1 MKPTLDD
8 TIAAISTAPGRA
20 GIAVVRISGPA
31 ARDVARRMGV
41 EDLEPRV
48 VRLSV
53 VRHPDGGD
61 LDRALVTWFPAPGS
75 FTGDDVVEISGHG
88 GSLVPALV
96 LEAAHAA
103 GARAAEPGEFTRR
116 AYLNGKL
123 DLVQA
128 EATLDLIDATG
139 EVHHRAALFQLEGG
153 LSARVTALRT
163 GVVGLQAL
171 LAYDIDFPEE
181 DDGPVPRER
190 ILEAAGELAADLE
203 ALVCHAP
210 EGERLAEGAVVV
222 LAGAP
227 NVGKSS
233 IFNSLL
239 GSERA
244 IVTEIPGTTRDAIEA
259 ATTVEGFP
267 FRLVD
272 TAGMRDTREPVERM
286 GIEVARRSVSR
297 ADIVLLCVETGHE
310 PGAAE
315 RELGREAAAA
325 GARVLHVRTKADL
338 GPDGVVAG
346 SGRTPEETPKAP
358 ATAKPHVS
366 ADPTASGGDGP
377 GSAAEPIQVSV
388 RTADGLAALRDAL
401 VETSFAGLRA
411 SREPALVTRKRHT
424 RALGRALE
432 EIGRFRETFGRGHPA
447 EIAGTHLEEAARAL
461 EELIG
466 ITDVE
471 DVLDAIFRSFCVGK

>member
-8 TIAAISTAPGRA
+8 TIAAISTAAGRA

-31 ARDVARRMGV
+31 ARDVARRMGI
-41 EDLEPRV
+41 EDLAPRV
-48 VRLSV
+48 ARLSV

-61 LDRALVTWFPAPGS
+61 VDRALVTWFPAPGS

-88 GSLVPALV
+88 GSLAPALV

-103 GARAAEPGEFTRR
+103 GARPAEPGEFTRR

-139 EVHHRAALFQLEGG
+139 EAHHRAALFQLEGG
-153 LSARVTALRT
+153 LSARVEALRSD
-163 GVVGLQAL
+163 VIDLQAL

-190 ILEAAGELAADLE
+190 ILEAAE
-203 ALVCHAP
+203 ALAGDIDALLRHAP
-210 EGERLAEGAVVV
+210 EGERLADGAVVV

-272 TAGMRDTREPVERM
+272 TAGMRDTREPVERI

-297 ADIVLLCVETGHE
+297 ADIVLLCIETGRE
-310 PGAAE
+310 PGPAE
-315 RELGREAAAA
+315 RELEREAAAA

-338 GPDGVVAG
+338 EPDSARARSSSRRDGGPGASPD
-346 SGRTPEETPKAP
+346 TPR
-358 ATAKPHVS
+358 S
-366 ADPTASGGDGP
+366 GDGP
-377 GSAAEPIQVSV
+377 IPVSV
-388 RTADGLAALRDAL
+388 RTPDGLAALRDAL
-401 VETSFAGLRA
+401 LEASFAGLRA
-411 SREPALVTRKRHT
+411 SREPALVTRKRQT
-424 RALGRALE
+424 RALARALE
-432 EIGRFRETFGRGHPA
+432 ELGVFRETFARGHPA
-447 EIAGTHLEEAARAL
+447 EIAGTHLQEASRAL

-466 ITDVE
+466 VTDVE
-471 DVLDAIFRSFCVGK
+471 DVLDSIFRSFCVGK